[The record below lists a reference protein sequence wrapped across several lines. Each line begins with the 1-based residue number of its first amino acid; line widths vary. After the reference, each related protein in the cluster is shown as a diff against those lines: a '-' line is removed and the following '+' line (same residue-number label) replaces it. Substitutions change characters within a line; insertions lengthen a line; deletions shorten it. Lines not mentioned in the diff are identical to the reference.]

1 MTSTFVDKSGRGVL
15 LAALNKAAATKG
27 FSFAPTDLNFGPVEA
42 SSNPARQNQVIYTA
56 TADSQ
61 YEGSQVAYYDRLDL
75 TQLFVSAGIVNV
87 ELTQGASTT
96 GDVVA
101 ALNARFGL
109 GFTAEDIDFN
119 VAVDPAA
126 TSVILQ
132 ALEGSYGFQGQLEIQ
147 LVEGSIPLAEVV
159 VDPVLDG
166 PEYPAPVPAYIID
179 PVIVTGELTLKG
191 QKADGTMLNGSGN
204 PSTEF
209 TVANNGELELAV
221 SARIWKSGVLPVPE
235 AGHYSIE
242 IAENGDWNWPFSVAL
257 LSESRPVT
265 DLYDVVLS
273 ITSLETGVA
282 LPFQLVRDA
291 EGKMHF
297 INEQHGLD
305 ISDSAVTASGDVVQ
319 NIQRATFYKA
329 QLGEMTTN
337 TLGSPIGDFLISLN
351 AVRREGLV
359 QPLQVEISV
368 SVSVPGSEPV

>member
-15 LAALNKAAATKG
+15 LAALNKAAAAQG
-27 FSFAPTDLNFGPVEA
+27 YSFAPADLSFGPVEA
-42 SSNPARQNQVIYTA
+42 STNPVRQHQVVYTA
-56 TADSQ
+56 AAESR
-61 YEGSQVAYYDRLDL
+61 YEGSQTAYYDRLDL
-75 TQLFVSAGIVNV
+75 TQLFVNAGIVSV
-87 ELTQGASTT
+87 ELTQGPVNT
-96 GDVVA
+96 GEVVA

-109 GFTAEDIDFN
+109 GFTAEDIDFS

-132 ALEGSYGFQGQLEIQ
+132 AMEGSYGFQGQLEIQ
-147 LVEGSIPLAEVV
+147 MVEGDVPLAEVI

-166 PEYPAPVPAYIID
+166 PSYPEPVPVYITD
-179 PVIVTGELTLKG
+179 PVITTGTLTLKG

-204 PSTEF
+204 PSGEF
-209 TVANNGELELAV
+209 TVATNGELELAV
-221 SARIWKSGVLPVPE
+221 SARIWKSGDLPVPTE
-235 AGHYSIE
+235 GHYAFE
-242 IAENGDWNWPFSVAL
+242 ISDAGDWNWPFSVAL

-265 DLYDVVLS
+265 DLYDVTLAV
-273 ITSLETGVA
+273 TSVETGVV
-282 LPFQLVRDA
+282 LPFVLVRDA
-291 EGKMHF
+291 EGGMHF

-305 ISDSAVTASGDVVQ
+305 IVDSAVTESGDVVQ
-319 NIQRATFYKA
+319 NIQRTTFYKA

-368 SVSVPGSEPV
+368 SVTVPEPQPV